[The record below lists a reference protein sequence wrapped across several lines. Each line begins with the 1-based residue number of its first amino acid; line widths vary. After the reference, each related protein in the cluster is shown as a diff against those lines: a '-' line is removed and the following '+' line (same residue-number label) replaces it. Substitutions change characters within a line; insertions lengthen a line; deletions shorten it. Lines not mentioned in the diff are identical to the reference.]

1 MELTNIIG
9 KTLPNTY
16 IKYLRCD
23 ELIHILPRLPH
34 EQNDLAT
41 FAESIHRFGLIEPI
55 RVFFDPTSGKHYIIS
70 GERRFAALS
79 LLGRTRMICHVITDP
94 KMRDATI
101 IAENCLKEG
110 ADIFRACR
118 ALEYLIENC
127 GYTPG
132 SLAHF
137 SGIPVARI
145 NRLLKLGLLSAEEK
159 RRLSLANMSEQVC
172 AEIALIDDY
181 DTRSAV
187 IDYLI
192 KHMPT
197 MREALDQKMV
207 KPEPKRASKAVHRA
221 RPFKCELIDNSVAR
235 LKRLLDKAGFASR
248 LERKVS
254 ERELTYTISLQK

>member
-1 MELTNIIG
+1 MELTNLLN
-9 KTLPNTY
+9 KTLPGTY
-16 IKYLRCD
+16 IKYIKCD
-23 ELIHILPRLPH
+23 ELEHILPRLSH
-34 EQNDLAT
+34 EETDLVT

-55 RVFFDPTSGKHYIIS
+55 RVFYEADTGKHYIIS
-70 GERRFAALS
+70 GERRFAALN
-79 LLGRTRMICHVITDP
+79 LLGRTRIICHVITDP
-94 KMRDATI
+94 KLRDATI

-110 ADIFRACR
+110 ADIFRSCR

-137 SGIPVARI
+137 SGIPIARI
-145 NRLLKLGLLSAEEK
+145 NRLLKLGLLKAEE
-159 RRLSLANMSEQVC
+159 RRKLSIAKMSEQVC
-172 AEIALIDDY
+172 AEIALIDESS
-181 DTRSAV
+181 TRTAV

-197 MREALDQKMV
+197 MRDAINNSAN
-207 KPEPKRASKAVHRA
+207 EPKKQAVRAVHRA

-235 LKRLLDKAGFASR
+235 LKRMLDNAGFKSR
-248 LERKVS
+248 LERKAS